1 MTFVFLGTFVHI
13 SYQSCSVCCR
23 LGNLNKSYI
32 VTFFKQYYSNSF
44 CLPVSR
50 FLKSNKQMGLGW
62 SVPIQVTLHPPPPHR
77 LLIFL
82 TQGNWTPSK
91 FSLLHNLVELSL
103 PREDY
108 HLSLTTLEG
117 YHPLER
123 IITSHSL
130 PWGIVT
136 PSSLQPLPWWITNPD
151 TKWPVVPF

>member
-1 MTFVFLGTFVHI
+1 MTFAFLGTFVHI

-32 VTFFKQYYSNSF
+32 VTSNSIIAILSVYLYQGF
-44 CLPVSR
+44 WSR
-50 FLKSNKQMGLGW
+50 INKWVLDEVFLYRS
-62 SVPIQVTLHPPPPHR
+62 PFTPPPPHR

-117 YHPLER
+117 YHPLQR

>member
-1 MTFVFLGTFVHI
+1 MK
-13 SYQSCSVCCR
+13 CSHT
-23 LGNLNKSYI
+23 G
-32 VTFFKQYYSNSF
+32 
-44 CLPVSR
+44 
-50 FLKSNKQMGLGW
+50 
-62 SVPIQVTLHPPPPHR
+62 HPPPPPPNR

-91 FSLLHNLVELSL
+91 LSLLHNLVELSL

-136 PSSLQPLPWWITNPD
+136 PSSLQPLPW
-151 TKWPVVPF
+151 

>member
-1 MTFVFLGTFVHI
+1 MQFSHTGHH
-13 SYQSCSVCCR
+13 S
-23 LGNLNKSYI
+23 
-32 VTFFKQYYSNSF
+32 
-44 CLPVSR
+44 
-50 FLKSNKQMGLGW
+50 
-62 SVPIQVTLHPPPPHR
+62 PPPPPNR

-91 FSLLHNLVELSL
+91 FSLLHNLVDLSL

-136 PSSLQPLPWWITNPD
+136 PSSLSNHYPGELPTPTQSDLSSRFRVPHPLPLFPTIIL
-151 TKWPVVPF
+151 VQLFAFIVRVMG